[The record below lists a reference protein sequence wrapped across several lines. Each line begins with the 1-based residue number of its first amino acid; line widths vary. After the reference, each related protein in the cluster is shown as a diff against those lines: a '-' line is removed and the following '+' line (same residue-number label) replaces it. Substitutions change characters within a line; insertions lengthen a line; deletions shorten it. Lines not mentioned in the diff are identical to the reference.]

1 MFEKRNLDNKKLDL
15 VNRVI
20 KAVTG
25 NQYIEAIKSKNDML
39 SAIIS
44 AEDMETL
51 ETIERSMDS
60 LAVWQV

>member
-1 MFEKRNLDNKKLDL
+1 MFEKRNLDKKKLDL

-20 KAVTG
+20 KAITG
-25 NQYIEAIKSKNDML
+25 NQKIEAIKSKNDML

-51 ETIERSMDS
+51 EAIERNMNS
-60 LAVWQV
+60 LAVWNV